1 MWQDLNPKAQIFNC
15 ESQNKPTT
23 KMSLQNTVIMH
34 KLFAFFFNGDFFKVY
49 IVILLVIKIN
59 FNLYLV

>member
-1 MWQDLNPKAQIFNC
+1 
-15 ESQNKPTT
+15 
-23 KMSLQNTVIMH
+23 MH
-34 KLFAFFFNGDFFKVY
+34 KLFAFFFNGDFLKVY

>member
-1 MWQDLNPKAQIFNC
+1 
-15 ESQNKPTT
+15 
-23 KMSLQNTVIMH
+23 MH